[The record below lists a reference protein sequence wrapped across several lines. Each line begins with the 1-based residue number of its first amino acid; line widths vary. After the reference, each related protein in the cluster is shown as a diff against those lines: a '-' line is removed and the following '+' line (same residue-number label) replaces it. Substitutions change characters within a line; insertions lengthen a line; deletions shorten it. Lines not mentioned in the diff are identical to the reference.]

1 MKFVTVMD
9 MWLLIINL
17 GLMGS
22 IMYYGRK
29 LVTLIARATN
39 QNDRLLVEKERA
51 WVIAMLKEERDSLN
65 VVDLDG
71 NRPFENEVDI
81 LNDII
86 EKIEY
91 RAKKNKRGETE

>member
-22 IMYYGRK
+22 ILYYGRR

-39 QNDRLLVEKERA
+39 QNDRVLIKAERE
-51 WVIAMLKEERDSLN
+51 WFISLLKEERDNLN
-65 VVDLDG
+65 VSDIDG
-71 NRPFENEVDI
+71 NRPFENEVDV
-81 LNDII
+81 LSDLI
-86 EKIEY
+86 EKVEY
-91 RAKKNKRGETE
+91 RLKKSKQGEK

>member
-22 IMYYGRK
+22 ILYYGRK

-39 QNDRLLVEKERA
+39 QNDRVLIKAERE
-51 WVIAMLKEERDSLN
+51 WVISLLKEERDNLN
-65 VVDLDG
+65 VSDIDG
-71 NRPFENEVDI
+71 NRPFENEVDV
-81 LNDII
+81 LSDLI
-86 EKIEY
+86 EKVEY
-91 RAKKNKRGETE
+91 RLKKSKQGEK

>member
-22 IMYYGRK
+22 ILYYGRK

-39 QNDRLLVEKERA
+39 QNDRVLIKAERE
-51 WVIAMLKEERDSLN
+51 WFISLLKEERDNLN
-65 VVDLDG
+65 VSDIDG
-71 NRPFENEVDI
+71 NRPFENEVDV
-81 LNDII
+81 LSDLI
-86 EKIEY
+86 EKVEY
-91 RAKKNKRGETE
+91 RLKKSKQGEK

>member
-22 IMYYGRK
+22 IMYYGRR

-39 QNDRLLVEKERA
+39 QNDRTLIKAERE
-51 WVIAMLKEERDSLN
+51 WFISLLKEERDNLN
-65 VVDLDG
+65 VSDIDG

-81 LNDII
+81 LSDLI
-86 EKIEY
+86 EKVEY
-91 RAKKNKRGETE
+91 RLKKSKQGEKE